1 MRIRIARCW
10 ERIIFLIPR
19 PLFFAKMI
27 LGVTD
32 EILLLI
38 GLFFSII
45 GYTAMYLM
53 WEASTTIWRF
63 SLPIFLAT
71 MAFPFMSAPT
81 RSIFTKIV
89 DSKEYLMYHQG
100 TMQAILSMA
109 ASVAGFTAPGLIA
122 GFILRTPAE
131 VAASSDHRE
140 FTSYALFAPVLSLV
154 TLAGVIYLRFSQKEA
169 LGIKLGKEEV
179 AAKEEDALLASAKRP
194 SRRATEP
201 LFAFHPK
208 TEAERRNSATV
219 MGIAQFS
226 YSPATILA
234 EGELGLSESD
244 F

>member
-1 MRIRIARCW
+1 MT
-10 ERIIFLIPR
+10 
-19 PLFFAKMI
+19 

-38 GLFFSII
+38 GLFLSII
-45 GYTAMYLM
+45 GYTSMYFM
-53 WEASTTIWRF
+53 WEAPTTIWRF

-81 RSIFTKIV
+81 QSIFTRIV
-89 DSKEYLMYHQG
+89 DSKVYLMYHQG

-122 GFILRTPAE
+122 GFVLRTPAE

-154 TLAGVIYLRFSQKEA
+154 TLAGVLYLRVSQKEV
-169 LGIKLGKEEV
+169 LGGMKLRKEEEL
-179 AAKEEDALLASAKRP
+179 AAKEEDALLAPKKRP

-201 LFAFHPK
+201 LFIFHPK

-226 YSPATILA
+226 YNPATILV

-244 F
+244 Y